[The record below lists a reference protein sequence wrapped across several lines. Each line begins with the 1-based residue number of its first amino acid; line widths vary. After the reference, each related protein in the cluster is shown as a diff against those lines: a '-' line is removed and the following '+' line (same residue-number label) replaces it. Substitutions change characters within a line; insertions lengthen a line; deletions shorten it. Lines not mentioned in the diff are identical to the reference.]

1 MTDTQIEMAL
11 QEWWKDSFPMAPLNK
26 QTGVNM
32 VAFAS
37 HVLPIAGPGWWI
49 RLMSG
54 WWDRLRWMC
63 G

>member
-37 HVLPIAGPGWWI
+37 HVLALAELYREYEEPT
-49 RLMSG
+49 STN
-54 WWDRLRWMC
+54 D
-63 G
+63 

>member
-1 MTDTQIEMAL
+1 MTDVQIEMAL

-37 HVLPIAGPGWWI
+37 HVLALAELYREYEKPTATN
-49 RLMSG
+49 
-54 WWDRLRWMC
+54 D
-63 G
+63 

>member
-1 MTDTQIEMAL
+1 MMTDTQIEMAL

-37 HVLPIAGPGWWI
+37 HVLALAELFREYEKPSATN
-49 RLMSG
+49 
-54 WWDRLRWMC
+54 D
-63 G
+63 